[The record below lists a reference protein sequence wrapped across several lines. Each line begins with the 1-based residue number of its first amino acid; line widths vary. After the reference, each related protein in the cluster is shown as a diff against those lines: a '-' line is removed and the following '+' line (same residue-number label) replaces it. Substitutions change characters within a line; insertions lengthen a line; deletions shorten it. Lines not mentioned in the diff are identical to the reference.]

1 MCRPFMSDIDRIRDI
16 NYGEH
21 QAVVSQAGMGSQEN
35 ISRPLKEGGGT
46 EIQDIEMGNNTP
58 NVYLDN

>member
-1 MCRPFMSDIDRIRDI
+1 MSDIDRIRDI

-35 ISRPLKEGGGT
+35 ISPPLKEGGGGVLKYRILRWVIT
-46 EIQDIEMGNNTP
+46 LQMFFWII
-58 NVYLDN
+58 